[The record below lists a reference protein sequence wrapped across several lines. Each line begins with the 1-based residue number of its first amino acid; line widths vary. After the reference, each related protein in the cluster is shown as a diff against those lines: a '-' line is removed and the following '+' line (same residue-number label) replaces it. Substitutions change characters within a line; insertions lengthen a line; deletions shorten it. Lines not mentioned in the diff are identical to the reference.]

1 MLLRMAFRNLFRN
14 KRRTLITMTAIA
26 IGMALIDVTITI
38 QHGSY
43 TDLINRGVSSIAGH
57 VVVRSKGVSDDPESR
72 VPDSSA
78 HADRLAGVAK
88 DAKVQRRIM
97 LGGLLTSTSG
107 SAAVQAVAVEAAVS
121 SEIGSM
127 YDEMISGDWIKT
139 DRDIIIGAGLAE
151 TLDVTE
157 GEKLVFMGQSG
168 GEMTSRLFRLR
179 GVFKTG
185 AADVDGFMVV
195 MPLAAAQ
202 EIVGGNDVATMVTL
216 HLDDAGAWPEAVAAA
231 RTAFEGVDVD
241 VLSWK
246 GAMPDVDAFIKADRR
261 IGQGMLFALFIIVSM
276 GVFNTFLMSV
286 LERTREFGVLQS
298 IGMKPNQIAKL
309 VLVEG
314 ALLGFFGVLLGSL
327 LGAAFSYSLIVNGLD
342 FSDSMGEGMSTS
354 GVVMATHFYGAWDI
368 PRMIIFAIA
377 CFIVTFIAAIWPA
390 WKVSRL
396 EPVKALRNQ
405 G

>member
-26 IGMALIDVTITI
+26 VGMALIDVTITI

-57 VVVRSKGVSDDPESR
+57 VVVRSPGFLDDPELR
-72 VPDSSA
+72 VTDSAA
-78 HADRLAGVAK
+78 HAKRLASVSP
-88 DAKVQRRIM
+88 DAVVQRRIM
-97 LGGLLTSTSG
+97 LGGLLSSTSG
-107 SAAVQAVAVEAAVS
+107 SAAVQSVAVEPAIS
-121 SEIGSM
+121 RDIGSM
-127 YDEMISGDWIKT
+127 YDEMVSGDWLET
-139 DRDIIIGAGLAE
+139 DRDIIIGARLAE
-151 TLDVTE
+151 TLDVKE
-157 GEKLVFMGQSG
+157 GDKLVFMGQSD
-168 GEMTSRLFRLR
+168 GEMTSRLFRLK

-195 MPLAAAQ
+195 MPFAAGQ
-202 EIVGGNDVATMVTL
+202 EILGGDDLATMVTL
-216 HLDDAGAWPEAVAAA
+216 HLDDAAAWPQAVDAAQ
-231 RTAFEGVDVD
+231 TAFDGTDVD

-246 GAMPDVDAFIKADRR
+246 GALPDVDAFIKADRS

-314 ALLGFFGVLLGSL
+314 ALLGFFGVCMGSL
-327 LGAAFSYSLIVNGLD
+327 LGVGLSYPIVVNGLD
-342 FSDSMGEGMSTS
+342 FTESMGEGMSNA
-354 GVVMATHFYGAWDI
+354 GVVMSTIVYGAWDI
-368 PRMIIFAIA
+368 PRMLVFGFA
-377 CFIVTFIAAIWPA
+377 CFVVTFLAAIWPA

>member
-1 MLLRMAFRNLFRN
+1 MLFRMAFRNLFRN

-26 IGMALIDVTITI
+26 LGMALIDVTITI

-57 VVVRSKGVSDDPESR
+57 VVVRSTGFADDPESR
-72 VPDSSA
+72 VSESSD
-78 HADRLAGVAK
+78 HAARLAGVAK

-107 SAAVQAVAVEAAVS
+107 SAAVQAVAVEAATSREV
-121 SEIGSM
+121 GSM
-127 YDEMISGDWIKT
+127 YDEMISGDWLET
-139 DRDIIIGAGLAE
+139 DRDIIIGARLAE

-157 GEKLVFMGQSG
+157 GEKLVFMGQSD

-202 EIVGGNDVATMVTL
+202 EIVGGEDVATMVTL
-216 HLDDAGAWPEAVAAA
+216 HLDDAGTWPEAVAAA

-246 GAMPDVDAFIKADRR
+246 EAMPDVDAFIEADRS

-309 VLVEG
+309 VLLEG

-327 LGAAFSYSLIVNGLD
+327 IGAALSYSTIVNGLD
-342 FSDSMGEGMSTS
+342 FTESMGEGMSNA

-368 PRMIIFAIA
+368 PRMIFFAIA

>member
-26 IGMALIDVTITI
+26 VGMALINVTITI

-57 VVVRSKGVSDDPESR
+57 VVVRSPGFLDDPELR
-72 VPDSSA
+72 VTDSAA
-78 HADRLAGVAK
+78 HAKRLASVAP
-88 DAKVQRRIM
+88 DAVVQRRIM
-97 LGGLLTSTSG
+97 LGGLLSSTSG
-107 SAAVQAVAVEAAVS
+107 SAAVQSVAVEPEIS
-121 SEIGSM
+121 RDIGSM
-127 YDEMISGDWIKT
+127 YDEMVSGDWLET
-139 DRDIIIGAGLAE
+139 DRDIIIGARLAE
-151 TLDVTE
+151 TLDVKE
-157 GEKLVFMGQSG
+157 GDKLVFMGQSG
-168 GEMTSRLFRLR
+168 GEMTSRLFRLK

-195 MPLAAAQ
+195 MPFAAGQ
-202 EIVGGNDVATMVTL
+202 EILGGNDLATMVTL
-216 HLDDAGAWPEAVAAA
+216 HLDDAAAWPAAVDAAQ
-231 RTAFEGVDVD
+231 TAFDGTDVD

-246 GAMPDVDAFIKADRR
+246 GALPDVDAFITADRS

-314 ALLGFFGVLLGSL
+314 ALLGFFGVCMGSL
-327 LGAAFSYSLIVNGLD
+327 LGVGLSYPIVVSGLD
-342 FSDSMGEGMSTS
+342 FSESMGEGMSNA
-354 GVVMATHFYGAWDI
+354 GVVMSTIVYGAWDI
-368 PRMIIFAIA
+368 PRMVVFAFA
-377 CFIVTFIAAIWPA
+377 CFVVTFLAAIWPA

>member
-14 KRRTLITMTAIA
+14 KRRTFITMTAIA
-26 IGMALIDVTITI
+26 LGMALIDVTITL

-57 VVVRSKGVSDDPESR
+57 VVVRSPDFEGDPKSRVSDSA
-72 VPDSSA
+72 A
-78 HADRLAGVAK
+78 HADRLASVSTEAV
-88 DAKVQRRIM
+88 VQRRIM
-97 LGGLLTSTSG
+97 LGGLLSSTTG
-107 SAAVQAVAVEAAVS
+107 SAAVQAVAVEPIIS
-121 SEIGSM
+121 RDIGSM
-127 YDEMISGDWIKT
+127 YDEMVSGDWLEK
-139 DRDIIIGAGLAE
+139 DRDIIIGVRLAE
-151 TLDVTE
+151 TLDVKA
-157 GEKLVFMGQSG
+157 GDKLVFMGQSD
-168 GEMTSRLFRLR
+168 GEMTSRLFRLK

-195 MPLAAAQ
+195 MPLVAAQ
-202 EIVGGNDVATMVTL
+202 EVLGGEDVASMVTL
-216 HLDDAGAWPEAVAAA
+216 HLDNAAAWPEAVEAA
-231 RTAFEGVDVD
+231 RTVFEDDDVE

-246 GAMPDVDAFIKADRR
+246 GALPDVDAFIKADRS

-327 LGAAFSYSLIVNGLD
+327 LGVALSYPIVVNGLD
-342 FSDSMGEGMSTS
+342 FSESMGEGMSNA
-354 GVVMATHFYGAWDI
+354 GVVMSTIIFGAWDI
-368 PRMIIFAIA
+368 PRMAVFGFA
-377 CFIVTFIAAIWPA
+377 CFVVTFLAAIWPA